1 MKNRLLI
8 LFLSI
13 IGIGIL
19 AACSSNGESGSNT
32 ASGQDAAKEEH
43 VTVKVGVTGSDG
55 QYWEI
60 IKEKAKEKNINI
72 ELVEFSDYILPN
84 TALVNGEV
92 DINSFQHL
100 AFLSQFIV
108 ENDADIVPIGS
119 TVVAPLGLYSEKYK
133 EVSEIPDGS
142 KIAVPNDP
150 ANLGRGLKVLQQA
163 GLIELTEDVG
173 LYPTVKDIVN
183 NPKNIE
189 IVEVVAQQ
197 TPRVLPDVAASIING
212 GIAGQAGYELSDAI
226 FHDDPNSPDTRPYVN
241 VFAALGK
248 NKDNEAFKTIAD
260 LYLTEEVAKAVEEDT
275 KGASI
280 VTKVEVSDLQKEL
293 NKLVENIRKEN
304 Q

>member
-32 ASGQDAAKEEH
+32 ASGQDAAKEEP

-248 NKDNEAFKTIAD
+248 NKDNEAFKTISD

>member
-32 ASGQDAAKEEH
+32 TSGQDAAKEEH

-248 NKDNEAFKTIAD
+248 NKDNEAFKTISD

>member
-32 ASGQDAAKEEH
+32 ASGQDAAKEEP

-226 FHDDPNSPDTRPYVN
+226 FHDDPNSPDTRTYVN

-248 NKDNEAFKTIAD
+248 NKDNEAFKTISD

>member
-13 IGIGIL
+13 IVVGIL
-19 AACSSNGESGSNT
+19 TACSSNDETDSNAT
-32 ASGQDAAKEEH
+32 NEGAKEEP

-60 IKEKAKEKNINI
+60 IKEKAKEKNIII

-189 IVEVVAQQ
+189 IIEVVAQQ

-241 VFAALGK
+241 VFATLGK

-260 LYLTEEVAKAVEEDT
+260 LYLTDEVAKAVEEDT

-280 VTKVEVSDLQKEL
+280 VTKVEVSELQKEL
-293 NKLVENIRKEN
+293 DKLVENIKKEN

>member
-1 MKNRLLI
+1 MKRKLLI
-8 LFLSI
+8 LFLAI
-13 IGIGIL
+13 LVIGTL
-19 AACSSNGESGSNT
+19 TACNNEK
-32 ASGQDAAKEEH
+32 DEI

-60 IKEKAKEKNINI
+60 IKEKALEKNINV

-100 AFLSQFIV
+100 AFLSQFIA

-163 GLIELTEDVG
+163 GLIELTKDVG
-173 LYPTVKDIVN
+173 LYPTVKDIVS
-183 NPKNIE
+183 NPKNLE

-212 GIAGQAGYELSDAI
+212 GIAGQAGYELADAI

-241 VFAALGK
+241 VFATLGK

-260 LYLTEEVAKAVEEDT
+260 LYLTDEVAKAVEEDT
-275 KGASI
+275 KGASV
-280 VTKVEVSDLQKEL
+280 VTKVEVSELQSEL
-293 NKLVENIRKEN
+293 DKLVDNIRQGKE
-304 Q
+304 

>member
-32 ASGQDAAKEEH
+32 ASGQDAAKEEP

>member
-1 MKNRLLI
+1 MKNRYLITFLLLMI
-8 LFLSI
+8 A
-13 IGIGIL
+13 GIL
-19 AACSSNGESGSNT
+19 GACSQSASSNT
-32 ASGQDAAKEEH
+32 NDQGNEKNEPI
-43 VTVKVGVTGSDG
+43 TVKVGVTGSDG

-60 IKEKAKEKNINI
+60 IKEKALEQNIKI

-108 ENDADIVPIGS
+108 ENDNADIVPIGS
-119 TVVAPLGLYSEKYK
+119 TVVSPLGLYSEKYN
-133 EVSEIPDGS
+133 EVSEIPNGS

-163 GLIELTEDVG
+163 DLIELKKDVG
-173 LYPTVKDIVN
+173 LYPTTKDIVQ
-183 NPKNIE
+183 NPKNLE
-189 IVEVVAQQ
+189 IIEVVAQQ
-197 TPRVLPDVAASIING
+197 TPRILPDVAASIING
-212 GIAGQAGYELSDAI
+212 GIAGQAGYDLADAI
-226 FHDDPNSPDTRPYVN
+226 FHDDPNSVDTRPYVN
-241 VFAALGK
+241 VFATLGK
-248 NKDNEAFKTIAD
+248 NKDNEAFKTVAK

-293 NKLVENIRKEN
+293 DQLVENIKN
-304 Q
+304 D

>member
-19 AACSSNGESGSNT
+19 VACSSNGESGSNT
-32 ASGQDAAKEEH
+32 ASGQDAAKEEP

-248 NKDNEAFKTIAD
+248 NKDNEAFKTISD

>member
-13 IGIGIL
+13 IVVGIL
-19 AACSSNGESGSNT
+19 SACNSSVESASNT
-32 ASGQDAAKEEH
+32 ASKQEGTKEEP

-60 IKEKAKEKNINI
+60 IKEKALEKNIHV

-173 LYPTVKDIVN
+173 LYPIVKDIIN
-183 NPKNIE
+183 NPKNLE

-212 GIAGQAGYELSDAI
+212 GIAGQAGYELSEAI

-241 VFAALGK
+241 VFATLGK
-248 NKDNEAFKTIAD
+248 NKDNEAFKTISD

-280 VTKVEVSDLQKEL
+280 VTEVEVSELQKEL
-293 NKLVENIRKEN
+293 DILVENIKQEN
-304 Q
+304 R